1 VGAAYVALIVALLVL
16 MRANNQ
22 RRLTPSQIHAQ
33 QQLQAPRFG
42 GEEEDFDAYGSFD
55 GLVGSFE
62 GFVGSFDGL
71 VGSFEG
77 FVGSFDGLAGSFEGL
92 VGSFEG
98 LVGSLGSAATVE
110 RDGGKYDGVPSTT
123 AQRSA
128 NASAAWEEFFAESSD
143 GPSDDGG
150 EEP

>member
-42 GEEEDFDAYGSFD
+42 GGEEDFDAYGSFE
-55 GLVGSFE
+55 GL
-62 GFVGSFDGL
+62 VGSFDGL

-77 FVGSFDGLAGSFEGL
+77 FVGSFEGL

-110 RDGGKYDGVPSTT
+110 RNGAKYDGVPSTT

>member
-1 VGAAYVALIVALLVL
+1 MLPPQGAVGAAYVALIVALLVL

-71 VGSFEG
+71 
-77 FVGSFDGLAGSFEGL
+77 A
-92 VGSFEG
+92 GSFEG

-110 RDGGKYDGVPSTT
+110 RDGGEYDGVPSTT